1 LNWSYAYNPE
11 IWPALFTLG
20 ITVFLGWYGWRRRK
34 FSGTTPFVVLCLFMS
49 LWVLGSVFEISAT
62 EFSDKVFWTKFQG
75 IWQIPTAT
83 AMPWSVLEL
92 AGFRRW
98 LTRRNFWLMTV
109 PSVLTLLL
117 IFTNDYHHLITT
129 EVRMTD
135 HVVQVFGIANWIITA
150 YAFLLVLSAVIV
162 LLWLAIRSHHL
173 RRPATIML
181 LGMVVAFGFYTL
193 ASIDE
198 SLFGPGERV
207 LLVLGPL
214 SLSYSLAFFRYHILD
229 PVPIAR
235 AAALEQVRE
244 GMLVLDLQGRIA
256 DSNITAAKIVG
267 MPAEH
272 LKGRLIT
279 ETLPAIST
287 IIPQPAVGEASES
300 EIRINTGSASRSYAA
315 SFTPLSGYD
324 GEPVGQ
330 LLLLRDVT
338 EQKRTQAK
346 VVEQQRVMA
355 TLQERERLAREL
367 HDSTSQV
374 LGYVNLQAQTI
385 QKWLQSGN
393 NEKAEALL
401 TRLAE
406 IAKDAHADVRESI
419 LGLKSEGTEGWVFLS
434 ALKRYL
440 NNFQSQYNIPI
451 ELTLSNHMREN
462 TLNTTVG
469 IQVLR
474 VIQEALTNARKH
486 SGAHKVRVSL
496 DELDNRAFIRI
507 TDDGSGF
514 DASLQGQ
521 DKESHFGLSFMQE
534 RMAEIRG
541 SFKIDSIPGAGTV
554 VEIEV
559 PTNHDL
565 EESK

>member
-1 LNWSYAYNPE
+1 
-11 IWPALFTLG
+11 
-20 ITVFLGWYGWRRRK
+20 
-34 FSGTTPFVVLCLFMS
+34 
-49 LWVLGSVFEISAT
+49 
-62 EFSDKVFWTKFQG
+62 
-75 IWQIPTAT
+75 
-83 AMPWSVLEL
+83 
-92 AGFRRW
+92 
-98 LTRRNFWLMTV
+98 
-109 PSVLTLLL
+109 
-117 IFTNDYHHLITT
+117 
-129 EVRMTD
+129 MTD
-135 HVVQVFGIANWIITA
+135 HVEQVFGIANWIITVF
-150 YAFLLVLSAVIV
+150 AFVLILSAVII
-162 LLWLAIRSHHL
+162 LLLLAIRSPHL
-173 RRPATIML
+173 RRPAGIML
-181 LGMVVAFGFYTL
+181 TGMVVGFGFYTL
-193 ASIDE
+193 ASIE
-198 SLFGPGERV
+198 TALFEPGERV
-207 LLVLGPL
+207 LLILGPL
-214 SLSYSLAFFRYHILD
+214 SLSYALAFFRYHILD

-244 GMLVLDLQGRIA
+244 GMLVLDLQSRIA

-287 IIPQPAVGEASES
+287 IVQQPVVGEATDS
-300 EIRINTGSASRSYAA
+300 EISLSTGNSNRSYAV
-315 SFTPLSGYD
+315 SFTQLSGRN

-338 EQKRTQAK
+338 EQKRVQAK

-393 NEKAEALL
+393 NEKAEALAS
-401 TRLAE
+401 RLAE

-419 LGLKSEGTEGWVFLS
+419 LGLKSEGIEEWAFLS

-462 TLNTTVG
+462 ILNATVG

-486 SGAHKVRVSL
+486 SGAHKVHVSL
-496 DELDNRAFIRI
+496 DELDDRAFIRI

-514 DASLQGQ
+514 DASQQEQ
-521 DKESHFGLSFMQE
+521 DKGSHFGLSFMQE
-534 RMAEIRG
+534 RMAEIMG
-541 SFKIDSIPGAGTV
+541 SLKIDSRPGAGTV

-559 PTNHDL
+559 PVEQHL
-565 EESK
+565 EELK